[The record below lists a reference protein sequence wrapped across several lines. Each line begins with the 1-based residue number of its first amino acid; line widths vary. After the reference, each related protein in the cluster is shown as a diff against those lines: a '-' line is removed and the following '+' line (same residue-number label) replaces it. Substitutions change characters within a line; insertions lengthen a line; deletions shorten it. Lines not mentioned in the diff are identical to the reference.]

1 MENDRTRNMQW
12 YAIKTQNSKE
22 VFVLER
28 IKAELA
34 GDGLGSVVG
43 DSIIPMEKSLSIK
56 DGKKVVKDKI
66 VMPGYIFL
74 ETTATGEVNRVMR
87 NITGAC
93 GFLKGRDGLIEK
105 MRQREV
111 DKLFKDH
118 REEQELDISS
128 LYIVDEKVKVTDGA
142 FATFLGKVTDVDSER
157 QKLKL
162 QIEIFGRV
170 TDIELNFGQV
180 EKA

>member
-1 MENDRTRNMQW
+1 MDNTRNMQW

-28 IKAELA
+28 IKSELD
-34 GDGLGSVVG
+34 GDGLAYVLGE
-43 DSIIPMEKSLSIK
+43 SIIPMEKNLSIK
-56 DGKKVVKDKI
+56 GGKKVIKDKI

-87 NITGAC
+87 NITGAG
-93 GFLKGRDGLIEK
+93 GFLKGRDGRIER
-105 MRQREV
+105 MRQIEV

-118 REEQELDISS
+118 KEEQELDISS

-142 FATFLGKVTDVDSER
+142 FSTFIGKVTDVDSNQ

-170 TDIELNFGQV
+170 TDIELNFEQV
-180 EKA
+180 GKT